1 MYEELI
7 DWDWNRRNTSAEDS
21 DVEAGPGACSKHCW
35 QSGFSTG
42 KLCCGY
48 CTQDDA
54 DFIRAYSQPRNYG
67 FNTA

>member
-1 MYEELI
+1 MSK
-7 DWDWNRRNTSAEDS
+7 R
-21 DVEAGPGACSKHCW
+21 GPGACSKHCW

-54 DFIRAYSQPRNYG
+54 DFIRAFELLKNWEAEGLPLLEAQHERQ
-67 FNTA
+67 